1 MSRSGSRVS
10 KRRQALAVCGLLLT
24 VAGGPVAQAQEE
36 DASEAPAPKPAEMA
50 PRAPFELLL
59 DVERRGD
66 GFAAVGVRG
75 HALTSEDGLNWTQA
89 EVPVRATLTAVDF
102 VDEDRGWAVGHAAT
116 ILATTDGGR
125 TWTIQN
131 YEPSLETP
139 FLDVVFTDDQ
149 TGFAVGAYDLFYK
162 TRDGGE
168 TWTEY
173 EPQLS
178 MGGWHLNS
186 MVALDDGTLV
196 IAGETGLLSKSTDG
210 GETWDLIEA
219 PYSGTFFGIR
229 QLGPQGLLLFGL
241 RGHAFVTDD
250 VASLPVLPP
259 DTDLGYQFK
268 LPPSMEK
275 DAEEAKESGG
285 AEAEEEA
292 LAEAERKAAEE
303 KAAESEWDVVDN
315 DKSVLSLFGGT
326 QTADGGYVL
335 VGVNGRIWISDDGGT
350 KARRLP
356 NPREGGLTDVVETAD
371 GDLLFVGENGA
382 FLYKRNR

>member
-1 MSRSGSRVS
+1 MSRSGPPVS
-10 KRRQALAVCGLLLT
+10 KRRQCLALCGLLLAAASGH
-24 VAGGPVAQAQEE
+24 VAMAQDEE
-36 DASEAPAPKPAEMA
+36 ASEAPEAKPAEMA
-50 PRAPFELLL
+50 PLAPYELLL

-66 GFAAVGVRG
+66 GFVAVGVRG
-75 HALTSEDGLNWTQA
+75 HALTSEDGINWTQA

-102 VDEDRGWAVGHAAT
+102 VDDKRGWAVGHAAT
-116 ILATTDGGR
+116 ILATNDGGE
-125 TWTIQN
+125 TWTLQN
-131 YEPSLETP
+131 FEPSLETP
-139 FLDVVFTDDQ
+139 FLDVLFTDAQ
-149 TGFAVGAYDLFYK
+149 TGFAIGAYDLFYK
-162 TRDGGE
+162 TQDGGE

-186 MVALDDGTLV
+186 IVALDDGTLV

-275 DAEEAKESGG
+275 GNEEEGT
-285 AEAEEEA
+285 EAEEEA

-303 KAAESEWDVVDN
+303 KAAESDWDVVDN

-335 VGVNGRIWISDDGGT
+335 VGVNGRMWLSDDRGPKT
-350 KARRLP
+350 RQLP
-356 NPREGGLTDVVETAD
+356 NPREGGLTDVVETAN

>member
-1 MSRSGSRVS
+1 MSRSGFPVS
-10 KRRQALAVCGLLLT
+10 KWRQPLALCGLLL
-24 VAGGPVAQAQEE
+24 VATGGPVALAQEE
-36 DASEAPAPKPAEMA
+36 AAAEAPQPKPAEMA

-59 DVERRGD
+59 DVEPRGN
-66 GFAAVGVRG
+66 GFVAVGVRG
-75 HALTSEDGLNWTQA
+75 HALTSEDGLTWTQA
-89 EVPVRATLTAVDF
+89 PVPVRATLTAVDF
-102 VDEDRGWAVGHAAT
+102 VDDKRGWAVGHAAT
-116 ILATTDGGR
+116 ILATTDGGKS
-125 TWTIQN
+125 WTLQN
-131 YEPSLETP
+131 FEPSLETP
-139 FLDVVFTDDQ
+139 FLDVVFTDAN
-149 TGFAVGAYDLFYK
+149 TGFAIGAYDLFYK
-162 TRDGGE
+162 TTDGGE

-210 GETWDLIEA
+210 GETWNLIEA

-275 DAEEAKESGG
+275 DDEEDDDAGEG
-285 AEAEEEA
+285 EEDA
-292 LAEAERKAAEE
+292 LAAAERKAAKE
-303 KAAESEWDVVDN
+303 KAAKSNWEVVENAD
-315 DKSVLSLFGGT
+315 SVLSLFGGT

-335 VGVNGRIWISDDGGT
+335 VGVNGRIWASDDRGPQT
-350 KARRLP
+350 RRLP
-356 NPREGGLTDVVETAD
+356 NPREGGLTDAVETPD
-371 GDLLFVGENGA
+371 GNLVIVGENGA